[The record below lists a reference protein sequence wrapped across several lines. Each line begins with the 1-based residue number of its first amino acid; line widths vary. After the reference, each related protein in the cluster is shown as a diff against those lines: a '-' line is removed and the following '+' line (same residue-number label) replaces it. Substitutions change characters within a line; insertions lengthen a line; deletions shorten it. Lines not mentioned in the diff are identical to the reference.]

1 MRRFL
6 AAKRAACWLFVFA
19 MLAHD
24 ASAQK
29 WNDSLTLDLVNRAT
43 ARRVQQLADTA
54 LSDYQASAH
63 GYVTFLAQLGEGLRT
78 PPKIVKADELELEVY
93 WHAPNQSKERII
105 GRRDTLLLPT
115 DIAYHSDHLGI
126 VQNNFPSVIRIGD
139 GDEVRDVP
147 HPLSLLGLK
156 DYDFAL
162 TDSFAIGSGAQ
173 RVRVREIKVRP
184 KDDRQARVVG
194 AVYIDASEGQVVRMN
209 LSFTRASFI
218 DQSLEELSI
227 VLENRL
233 VGGKF
238 WLPSRQEIE
247 IKRSGT
253 WLDFPARGIIR
264 GRWEIGD
271 YKFNVALPGV
281 LFVGPEIVQMP
292 ASQLARYPWTGKVL
306 DSLPPDVRMVMDEDI
321 QRVQEEARA
330 LVRGQALARAEHA
343 RVSVRSVSDIAH
355 FNRVEGLA
363 LGSGVSKQLGAGV
376 AATARARYGI
386 DDRDVKGSAA
396 LSWANSSG
404 LGVRVFGM
412 RDFRD
417 AGDEP
422 ERSGAVNSLAAQ
434 EFGSDYTDPYLVRGG
449 GVGLDLPTFMSFR
462 WQLDGA
468 IERQDSLAIHAR
480 PVIREF
486 ARTIPAAAREL
497 YRVSLAGDRAPGL
510 WFGGTELTAHG
521 DLRATWDRD
530 PTVSSMGDRSVL
542 RTLRGAVQAQIERP
556 FGDDRLV
563 SHTTAAAVWTS
574 AFDPAQ
580 ELVRL
585 GGPVSAPGYDY
596 HSLIGRAAAGEHLE
610 WQLPVGFPAFSLG
623 RFGRVPGRAA
633 VAPFA
638 HLAYVERPLAGGSA
652 TGFYPAV
659 GMGFLAPFN
668 IARIDVARGLA
679 RGGRWTFGV
688 DVSRDFWSIF

>member
-1 MRRFL
+1 
-6 AAKRAACWLFVFA
+6 
-19 MLAHD
+19 
-24 ASAQK
+24 
-29 WNDSLTLDLVNRAT
+29 RAT

-93 WHAPNQSKERII
+93 WHAPNQSKQRII

-147 HPLSLLGLK
+147 HPLSLLGLR

-162 TDSFAIGSGAQ
+162 TDSFAIGAGTQ

-184 KDDRQARVVG
+184 KDDRKPRVVG
-194 AVYIDASEGQVVRMN
+194 AIYIDASEGQVVRMN
-209 LSFTRASFI
+209 LSFTRAAFV

-247 IKRSGT
+247 IKRGGT

-281 LFVGPEIVQMP
+281 LFAGPEIIQMP
-292 ASQLARYPWTGKVL
+292 ASQLKQYPWTGQVL
-306 DSLPPDVRMVMDEDI
+306 DSLPPDVRMVTDEDI
-321 QRVQEEARA
+321 KSVQEEARA
-330 LVRGQALARAEHA
+330 LVRAQALSRAEHA
-343 RVSVRSVSDIAH
+343 RLSARSVSDIAH
-355 FNRVEGLA
+355 VNRVEGLA
-363 LGSGVSKQLGAGV
+363 LGGGLSKQLGAGV
-376 AATARARYGI
+376 AATASARYGI
-386 DDRDVKGSAA
+386 DDHDVKGSTA
-396 LSWANSSG
+396 LSWATAAG
-404 LGVRVFGM
+404 VGVRLFGM

-422 ERSGAVNSLAAQ
+422 ERSGTVNSLAAQ

-449 GVGLDLPTFMSFR
+449 GVGLDLPTFMTFR

-468 IERQDSLAIHAR
+468 LERQDSLSIHAT

-486 ARTIPAAAREL
+486 APTIPAVAREL
-497 YRVSLAGDRAPGL
+497 YRLSLDGDRAPGL
-510 WFGGTELTAHG
+510 WLGGTELAAHG
-521 DLRATWDRD
+521 DLRATWDRS
-530 PTVSSMGDRSVL
+530 PTLGVAGARSSL
-542 RTLRGAVQAQIERP
+542 RTFRAAVQAQLDRP
-556 FGDDRLV
+556 FGDERLV
-563 SHTTAAAVWTS
+563 THTTAAALWTS
-574 AFDPAQ
+574 GVEPAQ
-580 ELVRL
+580 ELIRL
-585 GGPVSAPGYDY
+585 GGPITAPGYDY
-596 HSLIGRAAAGEHLE
+596 HSLIGRAAVGEHVE
-610 WQLPVGFPAFSLG
+610 WQLPVDFPAFSLG

-638 HLAYVERPLAGGSA
+638 HVAYVERPVLGGSA